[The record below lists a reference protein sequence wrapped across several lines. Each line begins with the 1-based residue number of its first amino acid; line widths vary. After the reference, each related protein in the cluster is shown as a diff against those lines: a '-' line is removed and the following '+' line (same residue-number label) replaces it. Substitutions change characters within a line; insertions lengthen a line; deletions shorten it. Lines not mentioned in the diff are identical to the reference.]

1 MSKKTLMAWGLGA
14 LALSAVVLPAAGASA
29 LDAPAADAPAVFSCP
44 AGTDTVDVPYAWTA
58 DNTPLLA
65 GTVCVRGGS
74 TTYSSMN
81 VSAGWSAELKSDG
94 SKGRTEVRFTNKS
107 SGAKL
112 DLRYAPGRTEI
123 K

>member
-1 MSKKTLMAWGLGA
+1 MRKMILGLGA
-14 LALSAVVLPAAGASA
+14 LAAAAIALPATAASA
-29 LDAPAADAPAVFSCP
+29 LDAPAAFSCP

-65 GTVCVRGGS
+65 GTVCVRTG
-74 TTYSSMN
+74 TTTFSSMN
-81 VSAGWSAELKSDG
+81 VSAGWSGDLKSDG
-94 SKGRTEVRFTNKS
+94 TKGRTEVRFSNKS
-107 SGAKL
+107 TGAKL

>member
-1 MSKKTLMAWGLGA
+1 MSKKTILGWGLGSVA
-14 LALSAVVLPAAGASA
+14 LAAILVPATSAGAV
-29 LDAPAADAPAVFSCP
+29 DAPAAFTCP

-65 GTVCVRGGS
+65 GTVCVRTGS

-81 VSAGWSAELKSDG
+81 LSAGWSGEVKSDG
-94 SKGRTEVRFTNKS
+94 SKGRTEIRFTNRS
-107 SGAKL
+107 SGARL

>member
-1 MSKKTLMAWGLGA
+1 MRKILGFGA
-14 LALSAVVLPAAGASA
+14 LAAAAIVLPVTAASA
-29 LDAPAADAPAVFSCP
+29 LDAPAEFACP
-44 AGTDTVDVPYAWTA
+44 AGTDTIEVPYGYTA
-58 DNTPLLA
+58 DNTALLA
-65 GTVCVRGGS
+65 GTVCVRTGT

-94 SKGRTEVRFTNKS
+94 TKGRTEIRFTNRS
-107 SGAKL
+107 TGAKL